1 MVYLQEKISAEVDRL
16 EKEVIEIRRDLHMHP
31 ELSGKE
37 ERTSS
42 IVSKYLEDLGLE
54 IRRCE
59 KNYGVVGILRGEK
72 TGPTVALRADM
83 DALALEEKT
92 GLPSGFGSS
101 RAPSSIIPTAPP
113 GKNSSD
119 G

>member
-1 MVYLQEKISAEVDRL
+1 MANLEVKTSAEVGRL
-16 EKEVIEIRRDLHMHP
+16 EKEIIEIRRDLHTYP

-54 IRRCE
+54 IRKCK

-83 DALALEEKT
+83 DALSLEEKT
-92 GLPSGFGSS
+92 GLPFSS
-101 RAPSSIIPTAPP
+101 KIDDPNPSPNI
-113 GKNSSD
+113 N
-119 G
+119 